1 MSVSLVI
8 SYFIPFLILDK
19 LYRVIQKERNILGGG
34 SIGHKKVDMNV
45 CIILNRYCYR
55 DVWIWRINPSGFCL
69 WGEM

>member
-34 SIGHKKVDMNV
+34 SIGHKEKKKRWYEYVSN
-45 CIILNRYCYR
+45 CASL
-55 DVWIWRINPSGFCL
+55 L
-69 WGEM
+69 Q

>member
-34 SIGHKKVDMNV
+34 SIGYKKVDMNV

-55 DVWIWRINPSGFCL
+55 DV
-69 WGEM
+69 

>member
-34 SIGHKKVDMNV
+34 SIGHKEKKKFDTNM
-45 CIILNRYCYR
+45 CLILNRYC
-55 DVWIWRINPSGFCL
+55 DIAV
-69 WGEM
+69 